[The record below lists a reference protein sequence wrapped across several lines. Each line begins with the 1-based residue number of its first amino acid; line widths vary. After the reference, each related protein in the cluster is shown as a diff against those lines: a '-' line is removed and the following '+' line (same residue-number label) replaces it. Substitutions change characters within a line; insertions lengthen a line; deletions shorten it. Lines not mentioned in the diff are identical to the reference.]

1 MRTER
6 QRRERQMLDITKARE
21 AKTHEFER
29 ARKVAEVTARLK
41 PPAPKVEP
49 RTVVNISGLSLQHKL
64 SMAKLKA
71 ELDQMI
77 YRSISTQVDDRVD
90 ALRYA
95 FTHR

>member
-6 QRRERQMLDITKARE
+6 QRRERQMLDIAKACDV
-21 AKTHEFER
+21 KTGDIAR
-29 ARKVAEVTARLK
+29 TRKVAAVTARLK
-41 PPAPKVEP
+41 PPVPKVEP
-49 RTVVNISGLSLQHKL
+49 RTVANISGLSLQHKL
-64 SMAKLKA
+64 SMVRLKA

-77 YRSISTQVDDRVD
+77 YKSISTQVDDRVD